1 MLLLLSMFTEQL
13 GQVYL
18 RLLAFKFTAFSVSSN
33 FIQKSTSPHT
43 ATLFVYFALLKSH
56 NLSVH
61 GSARGAILS
70 GKAVLADVAVHLLE
84 RPFSWPPS
92 RVSYT

>member
-18 RLLAFKFTAFSVSSN
+18 GLLAFKFTAFSVSSN

-43 ATLFVYFALLKSH
+43 ATLFVYFL
-56 NLSVH
+56 
-61 GSARGAILS
+61 R
-70 GKAVLADVAVHLLE
+70 
-84 RPFSWPPS
+84 F
-92 RVSYT
+92 